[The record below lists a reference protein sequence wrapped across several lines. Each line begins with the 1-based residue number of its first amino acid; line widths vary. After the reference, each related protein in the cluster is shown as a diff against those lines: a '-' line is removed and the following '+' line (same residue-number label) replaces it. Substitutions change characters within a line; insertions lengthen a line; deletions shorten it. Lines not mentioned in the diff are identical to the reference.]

1 MFRGIVMKTMNT
13 NEEIP
18 NIFYIFLDFGGFIGG
33 ISGHNFNLEPKLV
46 SSGIRNIQYDNFS
59 TQDFIEGNINYIP
72 FTRTNLTFNS
82 PSTFMINT
90 INNYNLEYNLE
101 LYRFNYYKQF
111 PSRLSGIFAFG
122 DYESCKLVAQKYKW
136 NLKTVK
142 RFKLIDSN
150 IIKVTKHNMEI
161 ISLLRHIQLSTFS
174 KENQDSFYNQYWLGN
189 GNIQVEVP
197 NFSQSTT
204 ILNSGVIYEYL
215 IEGCLAEVK

>member
-1 MFRGIVMKTMNT
+1 MKTMNT
-13 NEEIP
+13 NEKIP
-18 NIFYIFLDFGGFIGG
+18 NIFYIFLDFGGFIGK
-33 ISGHNFNLEPKLV
+33 SNSLNLEQKIV

-59 TQDFIEGNINYIP
+59 IKDFVEGNINYLP

-90 INNYNLEYNLE
+90 INNYNIEYNLE

-111 PSRLSGIFAFG
+111 PSRLSGIYAFG
-122 DYESCKLVAQKYKW
+122 DYKSCELAAQKYKW

-142 RFKLIDSN
+142 RFKLNDSN

-161 ISLLRHIQLSTFS
+161 ISLLRHIRLSAVS
-174 KENQDSFYNQYWLGN
+174 KENQEYFYNQYLLGN
-189 GNIQVEVP
+189 GNVQVEAT
-197 NFSQSTT
+197 NSAQSFPT

-215 IEGCLAEVK
+215 IEGCLTEVK